1 MSGAA
6 VVYDDTFLLHDFP
19 GHPETAARLRAI
31 TDKLAGDPAL
41 RGLPASPA
49 PDADLDLL
57 RSVHTDRHI
66 LGVER
71 AARSGGGWLDGDT
84 YCTPRSYDVAVRAA
98 GAAMRVTEMVMTG
111 EARSAFALV
120 RPPGHHATPDHAM
133 GFCLFNNA
141 AVAAR
146 TAQRVHGAER
156 VAIVDIDVH
165 HGNGTQDVFWA
176 DPRVLYISLHQ
187 FPLYPGT
194 GRPEET
200 GEGPGEGANLNVA
213 LPPGTAGDAYRAA
226 VAEVVVPAAERF
238 GPTWVLVSAGFDG
251 HRADPLAN
259 MALSAGDYAD
269 LAGPVLAL
277 APPGRRLAFLEGG
290 YDLDALAASAGA
302 CVASMAG
309 VDYRPE
315 APTSG
320 GVGREAVERA
330 ARLVGLGGGSG
341 RRRDQSME

>member
-1 MSGAA
+1 MPVLLGSDSRFLDHDAGPRHPERPARLAA
-6 VVYDDTFLLHDFP
+6 V
-19 GHPETAARLRAI
+19 
-31 TDKLAGDPAL
+31 L
-41 RGLPASPA
+41 RGIASAGVEEAIVSFAPRPATRRELELVHPPEHLDTLADFCAAGGGAIDADTRAGPASY
-49 PDADLDLL
+49 
-57 RSVHTDRHI
+57 
-66 LGVER
+66 E
-71 AARSGGGWLDGDT
+71 
-84 YCTPRSYDVAVRAA
+84 VAVLAA
-98 GAAMRVTEMVMTG
+98 GAGPDAVERLDRGEG
-111 EARSAFALV
+111 EAAFLAV
-120 RPPGHHATPDHAM
+120 RPPGHHASARRAM
-133 GFCLFNNA
+133 GFCLLNNIAITA
-141 AVAAR
+141 AVLVER
-146 TAQRVHGAER
+146 GER
-156 VAIVDIDVH
+156 VLIADWDVH

-251 HRADPLAN
+251 HRDDPLAD
-259 MALSAGDYAD
+259 MALGKVHVGEQAG
-269 LAGPVLAL
+269 
-277 APPGRRLAFLEGG
+277 R
-290 YDLDALAASAGA
+290 DLDALARSAGA

-320 GVGREAVERA
+320 EVGREAVEAA
-330 ARLVGLGGGSG
+330 ARLVGQGGGSG

>member
-165 HGNGTQDVFWA
+165 HGNGTQDVFYEDA
-176 DPRVLYISLHQ
+176 SVLYCSLHQ
-187 FPLYPGT
+187 WPLYPGT
-194 GRPEET
+194 GLERET
-200 GEGPGEGANLNVA
+200 GAGRAEGTTVNVP
-213 LPPGTAGDAYRAA
+213 LPPGTDGERWMQAFEARIAPA
-226 VAEVVVPAAERF
+226 LAEHRPDLIV
-238 GPTWVLVSAGFDG
+238 VSAGYDA
-251 HRADPLAN
+251 HAADPLAE
-259 MALSAGDYAD
+259 L
-269 LAGPVLAL
+269 
-277 APPGRRLAFLEGG
+277 RLATETYAQVAARIAAIATELCGGRTAWVLEGG
-290 YDLDALAASAGA
+290 YDLDALAASVGA
-302 CVASMAG
+302 TLQAL
-309 VDYRPE
+309 E
-315 APTSG
+315 A
-320 GVGREAVERA
+320 A
-330 ARLVGLGGGSG
+330 
-341 RRRDQSME
+341 